1 MGEPSSSTTA
11 QAKTQTRRRSTLS
24 TNDPTSP
31 VSLLIRFA
39 ISLPDLPIY
48 VPAAANTSVSTL
60 KSHIRSLLPPDQ
72 AKRRLRLIHAGKVL
86 SDSTTLGSQLQ
97 VSAAAPPPP
106 PLSSSSS
113 NQDEEDKRKG
123 KGKDVDPG
131 GGGRGEDLQR
141 AVYIHCSVGDELSEE
156 DLAKEAN
163 EQEPPTQS
171 TPQMSTLPQPR
182 GFDRLLSAGFSES
195 DVAALRSQFNRLHG
209 DDEENV
215 RMLEDRWIDES
226 AGQGGELADGSPA
239 GSYEDMFLGATIGFF
254 WPVAVF
260 LMREEEV
267 FSKRMQMSILA
278 GVLVN
283 LAFCVLRYSSA

>member
-1 MGEPSSSTTA
+1 MGEPSSSSKPKTSTTPTTPH
-11 QAKTQTRRRSTLS
+11 QYITL
-24 TNDPTSP
+24 NEGEDPSSP

-48 VPAAANTSVSTL
+48 VPAAANTSVSML
-60 KSHIRSLLPPDQ
+60 KSRVRSLLPTEQ
-72 AKRRLRLIHAGKVL
+72 SKCRLRLIHGGKVL
-86 SDSTTLGSQLQ
+86 TDSATLASQLHIPP
-97 VSAAAPPPP
+97 SAPPPP
-106 PLSSSSS
+106 PGG
-113 NQDEEDKRKG
+113 DDDRKG
-123 KGKDVDPG
+123 KGKGKAAGTEVG
-131 GGGRGEDLQR
+131 HARR
-141 AVYIHCSVGDELSEE
+141 AVYIHCSVGDELSEQ

-163 EQEPPTQS
+163 EQEQIPNHPNRQ
-171 TPQMSTLPQPR
+171 QVLTLPQPR

-209 DDEENV
+209 NDEENV

-254 WPVAVF
+254 WPVALF
-260 LMREEEV
+260 LVGEEEV

-283 LAFCVLRYSSA
+283 LMFGVLRYSST

>member
-1 MGEPSSSTTA
+1 MGEPSPSSSSKPRTPPA
-11 QAKTQTRRRSTLS
+11 RHQSIISAEGE
-24 TNDPTSP
+24 DPSSP
-31 VSLLIRFA
+31 VSLLIRFS

-48 VPAAANTSVSTL
+48 VPASANTLVSTL
-60 KSHIRSLLPPDQ
+60 KSHVRSLLPPDQ
-72 AKRRLRLIHAGKVL
+72 SRRRLRLIHAGKVL
-86 SDSTTLGSQLQ
+86 SDSATLASQLQ
-97 VSAAAPPPP
+97 IPPAPPPR
-106 PLSSSSS
+106 
-113 NQDEEDKRKG
+113 DVDKKG
-123 KGKDVDPG
+123 KGKEVEVGDAH
-131 GGGRGEDLQR
+131 R

-163 EQEPPTQS
+163 QQEVLPNHPNRQ
-171 TPQMSTLPQPR
+171 QVSTLPQPR

-239 GSYEDMFLGATIGFF
+239 GSYEDVFLGTTIGFF

-260 LMREEEV
+260 LMREEDV
-267 FSKRMQMSILA
+267 FSKRMQMSIIA

-283 LAFCVLRYSSA
+283 LTFCLLRYSST

>member
-1 MGEPSSSTTA
+1 MGEPSSSSSFPSSSPSKPETPPTTHH
-11 QAKTQTRRRSTLS
+11 QSIISGEGK
-24 TNDPTSP
+24 DPSSP

-39 ISLPDLPIY
+39 ISLPDLPIH

-60 KSHIRSLLPPDQ
+60 KSHVRSLLPSDQ
-72 AKRRLRLIHAGKVL
+72 SKRRLRLIHAGKVL
-86 SDSTTLGSQLQ
+86 TDSATLASQLQ
-97 VSAAAPPPP
+97 IPSAPPPP
-106 PLSSSSS
+106 R
-113 NQDEEDKRKG
+113 DVDKKG
-123 KGKDVDPG
+123 KGKEVEVGDA
-131 GGGRGEDLQR
+131 QR

-163 EQEPPTQS
+163 EQEVMPNHPSCQ
-171 TPQMSTLPQPR
+171 QVSTLAQPR

-195 DVAALRSQFNRLHG
+195 EVAALRSRFNRLHG
-209 DDEENV
+209 GDEENV

-239 GSYEDMFLGATIGFF
+239 GSYEDVFLGTTIGFF

-260 LMREEEV
+260 LMREEDF
-267 FSKRMQMSILA
+267 FSKRMQMSIIA

-283 LAFCVLRYSSA
+283 LMFCILRYSST